1 MNEMSTKGQFTLAAF
16 QLAPSPTLKPT
27 IATIESLISSVT
39 SDTKPDCIVLPEYTF
54 GTLREWK
61 DSKQDSDKQLAQ
73 IQTAISALCRRRK
86 VSIVAGSV
94 PTETRD
100 KRWRNRSY
108 LFAADGSM
116 VGSYD
121 KQHPFRSEKLMGLEA
136 GNQTP
141 TFEASGLRV
150 AVLICSDLW
159 FPGLMR
165 QVASKVDFVAV
176 PTMTTVLNKDH
187 TSYGRWTWHTLVEIR
202 AKENVVPIVSADQL
216 TREYL
221 PGVYTCGASCVAD
234 PSCRFTANEGP
245 YSQALRVAT
254 QEQPTAVVS
263 TISTEAVRAYR
274 EYRRDIGLFE

>member
-1 MNEMSTKGQFTLAAF
+1 MMSSKEQFTLAAF
-16 QLAPSPTLKPT
+16 QLAPAATLKST
-27 IATIESLISSVT
+27 ITTIESLISSIA
-39 SDTKPDCIVLPEYTF
+39 SQAKPDCIVLPEYAF
-54 GTLREWK
+54 GTLRDWQ
-61 DSKQDSDKQLAQ
+61 DPKQDAHKQLAQ
-73 IQTAISALCRRRK
+73 MQTAIGGLCRRHK
-86 VSIVAGSV
+86 VTIVAGSV
-94 PTETRD
+94 PTQTPE

-116 VGSYD
+116 AGSYD
-121 KQHPFRSEKLMGLEA
+121 KQHPFRSERFMGLEP

-141 TFEASGLRV
+141 TFEVSGLRL

-159 FPGLMR
+159 FPDVIR
-165 QVASKVDFVAV
+165 QVAPKVDFVAV
-176 PTMTTVLNKDH
+176 PTMTTVLSKEH

-234 PSCRFTANEGP
+234 PSYRFTADEGP

-254 QEQPTAVVS
+254 QERVTVVVS
-263 TISTEAVRAYR
+263 TISKETVRAYR
-274 EYRRDIGLFE
+274 EYRRDIVLFE